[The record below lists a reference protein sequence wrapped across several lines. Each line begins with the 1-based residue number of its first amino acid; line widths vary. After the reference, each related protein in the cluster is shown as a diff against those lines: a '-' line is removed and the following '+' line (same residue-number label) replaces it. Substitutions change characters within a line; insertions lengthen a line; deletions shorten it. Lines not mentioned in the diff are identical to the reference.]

1 MQRDQYITAK
11 HVKDRYDIS
20 TTTLRRWA
28 DDEKKIRVL
37 RVGEVAGRRLYHS
50 GDIAKLLG
58 DRSGDIAKLLGD
70 LPPVDA
76 RVVLLYARVS
86 SAKQSGDLE
95 RQCTDLRERY
105 PGAELIRDTA
115 SGLNFHRKGLTTV
128 LERISTGTVRELVV
142 THKDRLARFGV
153 ELVEWICRQHET
165 MLVVLGD
172 VEVPA
177 DEDELRDD
185 LLAVTTF
192 FVARNNGRR
201 SAENRKRR
209 KAQEQEDHQHEDASE
224 HSEEDSSQPNKGTRS
239 PAHLVDAHQSMD
251 VQPGGGVQTRVEEG
265 APRAL
270 CQQ

>member
-37 RVGEVAGRRLYHS
+37 RVGEVAGRRLYH
-50 GDIAKLLG
+50 
-58 DRSGDIAKLLGD
+58 SGDIAKLLGD

>member
-37 RVGEVAGRRLYHS
+37 RVGEVAGRRLYH
-50 GDIAKLLG
+50 
-58 DRSGDIAKLLGD
+58 SGDIAKLLGD

-153 ELVEWICRQHET
+153 ELVEWIY
-165 MLVVLGD
+165 MP
-172 VEVPA
+172 PA
-177 DEDELRDD
+177 
-185 LLAVTTF
+185 
-192 FVARNNGRR
+192 
-201 SAENRKRR
+201 
-209 KAQEQEDHQHEDASE
+209 
-224 HSEEDSSQPNKGTRS
+224 
-239 PAHLVDAHQSMD
+239 
-251 VQPGGGVQTRVEEG
+251 
-265 APRAL
+265 
-270 CQQ
+270 